1 VLLSEDI
8 KSFVLFINKALSSKM
23 SIYTATKR
31 NRRSEKSN
39 EIGGY

>member
-8 KSFVLFINKALSSKM
+8 KSFVLFINKAVSSKM

-31 NRRSEKSN
+31 NISEKSN
-39 EIGGY
+39 EIGG